1 MLLVL
6 ELDVADLAATRFAI
20 SPLHETTRAMLL
32 LARPSPPTVNLPWVR
47 WARTQLG
54 RRPLRM
60 PRAWPLIV
68 NGLPTHPEFLSPAPA
83 VRAPE
88 LDAELARVCAT
99 PAEAVRASLRRVFG
113 DHPWPD
119 SATELFERP
128 ADSLAEIAAE
138 LAECHDRLVRPHWER
153 IRPVL
158 EADIAYRAG
167 LLAGGGA
174 RSLFSDL
181 HPDLHWSGGTLTLSD
196 SDEGPS
202 RFRVM
207 MGPDGVV
214 LMPSVFNWPLVS
226 VSKATSS
233 QTTLLYPARG
243 TATVWEDGVAAAPD
257 AVEEL
262 LGPARARLLGALR
275 SPATTSALALR
286 FGVTSSA
293 VSQHLAVLHRSGLV
307 DWERSGR
314 RVLYRASE
322 LGLALLDRALLRSV
336 S

>member
-1 MLLVL
+1 MLQVL
-6 ELDVADLAATRFAI
+6 ELDVADLAASRFAI

-32 LARPSPPTVNLPWVR
+32 LANPSPPAVNLPWVR
-47 WARTQLG
+47 WARAQLN

-60 PRAWPLIV
+60 PRTWPLIV
-68 NGLPTHPEFLSPAPA
+68 NGLPTHPEFLSPAPS
-83 VRAPE
+83 VRAPG

-99 PAEAVRASLRRVFG
+99 PAEPVRASLRRVFG
-113 DHPWPD
+113 DDPWPD

-128 ADSLAEIAAE
+128 AESLAEIAAE
-138 LAECHDRLVRPHWER
+138 LADCHDRLVRPHWER
-153 IRPVL
+153 IQPVL

-181 HPDLHWSGGTLTLSD
+181 HPDLRWSEGTLTLTD
-196 SDEGPS
+196 TDEGPS

-207 MGPDGVV
+207 LGPDGVV

-243 TATVWEDGVAAAPD
+243 TATVWHGGVADAPD

-262 LGPARARLLGALR
+262 LGPARARLLSALR

-286 FGVTSSA
+286 FGVTPSA
-293 VSQHLAVLHRSGLV
+293 VSQHLAVLYRTGLV
-307 DWERSGR
+307 DRERSGR
-314 RVLYRASE
+314 RVLYQASE